1 MTAGT
6 FAHEAPGTSAGPSNP
21 ALNPSAFERGWSL
34 AAPNEKVGMT
44 VGGTYLKTGLLVVI
58 LVLGGIFG
66 WSQVDIVQVRGANV
80 ALQPSWTW
88 LLILLTLGL
97 GIYGAVAFR
106 SAAIIGP
113 LYALCEG
120 ALLGIAAAF
129 YNLEYEGIVLQAI
142 VATVAVFA
150 ATLLLYSMGKF
161 KVSGRMAAFVIVG
174 ITAVALI
181 WLVAWICS
189 WFGIYFRFLYAPTPL
204 GIGLSLLIVLLGVFN
219 LPMNYEF
226 IEHAAAVG
234 APRFMEW
241 YGAYGLLLA
250 LIWMYISILRL
261 LAILR
266 R

>member
-1 MTAGT
+1 MTADT
-6 FAHEAPGTSAGPSNP
+6 YAQQAPKATGPSNP

-34 AAPNEKVGMT
+34 AAPDEKMGMT
-44 VGGTYLKTGLLVVI
+44 VGGTYMKTGLLVII
-58 LVLGGIFG
+58 LILGGAFG
-66 WSQVDIVQVRGANV
+66 WSQVSIVQVRGADM

-88 LLILLTLGL
+88 LMVLLTLGL

-106 SAAIIGP
+106 SAAIVGP

-120 ALLGIAAAF
+120 TLLGIAAAF
-129 YNLEYEGIVLQAI
+129 YNLEYDGIVLQAI

-150 ATLLLYSMGKF
+150 ATLLLYSTGKLR
-161 KVSGRMAAFVIVG
+161 VSGKLALLVIVG
-174 ITAVALI
+174 ITAIALI
-181 WLVAWICS
+181 WLVAWILS

-204 GIGLSLLIVLLGVFN
+204 GIGLSLLIVVLGVLN
-219 LPMNYEF
+219 LPINYQF
-226 IEHAAAVG
+226 VEHAAAVG
-234 APRFMEW
+234 SPKFMEW